1 MIGLARLAGPIAC
14 AGLMILLL
22 ARTRENRIA
31 GLGYAAVGTALLV
44 ASLKPPSGVELAG
57 AIIAV
62 LLLGWALSL
71 AFRRE
76 PWLVAYLALATLPV
90 RIHVLHHQLLVP
102 LYIVAAGAALSLLRE
117 LVQGDVRS
125 REFGRATKPLA
136 FFVFWIGLSMIWT
149 VDTRTGAIEVLAFY
163 IPLAI
168 IALSVARLPWEPLRM
183 KLLYFELAAMALVF
197 ACVGFYQYETRH
209 IFENAKLN
217 VGNSYATLFRVNS
230 VFFDP
235 SIYGRF
241 LVVALVPTAVLI
253 VRGKSVRAGLL
264 ALAFALVAWLG
275 LLVSFSQSSFSAL
288 FIAVFCLCAFVWRWK
303 AVVVLVVAVV
313 LLAGGAVAEPHL
325 MHSLRHHGVSEINKL
340 TSGRGSLIYNGL
352 RIAKRHPVNG
362 VGVGSF
368 AKSYSRLTGRHIKKS
383 ASHNTP
389 VTVAAEGG
397 VIGLALFLWLVI
409 AFGLAAVRRIDGTLA
424 GGVGLAA
431 GLVLVAIF
439 AHANAYNDFFE
450 DPTTWLVFGL
460 IGLSAARRAQASPMT
475 EPSAMI
481 EP

>member
-1 MIGLARLAGPIAC
+1 MIGLARLAAPIAC
-14 AGLMILLL
+14 FGLAVLLM

-31 GLGYAAVGTALLV
+31 GLGYTAVGTALLI
-44 ASLKPPSGVELAG
+44 AALKPPSAVQLAAAIVGLLVLG
-57 AIIAV
+57 A
-62 LLLGWALSL
+62 ALSL
-71 AFRRE
+71 ALRRE
-76 PWLVAYLALATLPV
+76 PWLVAFLALATLPV
-90 RIHVLHHQLLVP
+90 RVHVLHHQLLVP
-102 LYIVAAGAALSLLRE
+102 LYIVAAAAGFNLLRE
-117 LVQGDVRS
+117 LVRGDERS

-136 FFVFWIGLSMIWT
+136 LYLLWIGLSMLWT
-149 VDTRTGAIEVLAFY
+149 LDLRTGAIEVLAFY

-168 IALSVARLPWEPLRM
+168 IALSVARLPWDPLRV
-183 KLLYFELAAMALVF
+183 KILYWELAAMALVF

-217 VGNSYATLFRVNS
+217 VGNSYASLFRVNS
-230 VFFDP
+230 VFYDP

-241 LVVALVPTAVLI
+241 LVVALVPTVVLI
-253 VRGKSVRAGLL
+253 VRGKSVRDAVA
-264 ALAFALVAWLG
+264 ALAFAIVAWLG

-288 FIAVFCLCAFVWRWK
+288 FVVVFCLFAFVWRWK
-303 AVVVLVVAVV
+303 AVAVLVVAVV
-313 LLAGGAVAEPHL
+313 ILVAGAVAEPKI

-352 RIAKRHPVNG
+352 RIAKRHPING
-362 VGVGSF
+362 VGVGGFSK
-368 AKSYSRLTGRHIKKS
+368 AYSRLSHRHIKQS

-389 VTVAAEGG
+389 VTVVAEGG

-409 AFGLAAVRRIDGTLA
+409 AFGLSAFRRLDRTLA
-424 GGVGLAA
+424 GALALAA

-439 AHANAYNDFFE
+439 VHANAYNDFFE

-460 IGLSAARRAQASPMT
+460 IGLSATRRAGA
-475 EPSAMI
+475 SAMI